1 MPKKITLKAARV
13 NAELTIKE
21 ASKLLGVCETTL
33 IKWEK
38 DPSIIQNKY
47 RDIISEVYDFPSDFI
62 IFRKNSKV

>member
-13 NAELTIKE
+13 NAGLTIKE
-21 ASKLLGVCETTL
+21 ASKLLGVCEATL